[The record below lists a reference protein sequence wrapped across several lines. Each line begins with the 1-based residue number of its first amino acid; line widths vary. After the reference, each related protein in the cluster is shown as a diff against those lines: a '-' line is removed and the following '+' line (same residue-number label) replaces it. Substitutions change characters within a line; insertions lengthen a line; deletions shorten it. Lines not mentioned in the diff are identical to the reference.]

1 MGVSQHGRRARIIGS
16 TLGLQGALLSA
27 SVPVPCFR
35 HDREMA
41 VVASN
46 MRRVAVPSQPAD
58 QRFNRHSTQ
67 SKHSRFSNFSF
78 FSIVVAVYT
87 CLPIPFPNA
96 LRSLSHT
103 LAAMS
108 RTVAIIKT
116 HAVPRRLD
124 IEHGLLE
131 AKFEIVKERPM
142 EFDTETDPET
152 FYELFDSDA
161 NFLSEGPVWVYVLD
175 HSRPAVQTL
184 LTLLSSFDNDL
195 IAARTDAQVE
205 MQIAA
210 LFASSPPFPPA
221 ELPPIPDEEGGLTLV
236 DEGGHAEIARQHVP
250 NEYRRA
256 HRMAPEF
263 DAGSIRSIN
272 SGVLEALQFGLEA
285 RLALPDPTT
294 FDGSAAGPS
303 NTRAPAFM
311 DARSTLALSD
321 RTSNTNSSSNG
332 AGKSPF
338 RARALPKTHLT
349 PDITP
354 RLTKAALL
362 RQSLAATSSGSPG
375 KPRPRPSTMGTAST
389 GRLPTYTNKENAV
402 SKDAQERARK
412 TFAGVPGH
420 KRAETIGVA
429 STRPPVVAP
438 RLTKAAALRLGLERP
453 ATPPGKKGPSSVG
466 SGGKAVNGGNGSH
479 LSRASVS
486 PHTGASTTTPAGEGN
501 GAEIE
506 VEAPQPKKAIFEGVP
521 GHKRSETI
529 SVCSVSQPPSI
540 LPRTNRSAALRK
552 EGAPPPSSFMFRTPT
567 APKTPGS
574 GSAYSR
580 SSSAMSAYRDS
591 RTNIGSA
598 RSQSTVPPS
607 RASSRVS
614 QVGGYAITKAGF
626 ASRVPGVGVGSEI
639 GTNGLQSTSNTTSS
653 PSNSHAYLSDPD
665 AYFVD
670 VDDPHAAGP
679 TAPTPTSRSRRP
691 SSLQVPTIAPRVNKS
706 AALRAQKA
714 AADAAKPKSPYAN
727 ASKR

>member
-1 MGVSQHGRRARIIGS
+1 
-16 TLGLQGALLSA
+16 
-27 SVPVPCFR
+27 
-35 HDREMA
+35 
-41 VVASN
+41 
-46 MRRVAVPSQPAD
+46 
-58 QRFNRHSTQ
+58 
-67 SKHSRFSNFSF
+67 
-78 FSIVVAVYT
+78 
-87 CLPIPFPNA
+87 
-96 LRSLSHT
+96 
-103 LAAMS
+103 MS

-210 LFASSPPFPPA
+210 LFASSPPFPPT
-221 ELPPIPDEEGGLTLV
+221 ELPPIPDEEGGMV
-236 DEGGHAEIARQHVP
+236 
-250 NEYRRA
+250 
-256 HRMAPEF
+256 PEF

-402 SKDAQERARK
+402 SNDAQERARK

-580 SSSAMSAYRDS
+580 SSSVMSAYRDS

-607 RASSRVS
+607 RASSR
-614 QVGGYAITKAGF
+614 
-626 ASRVPGVGVGSEI
+626 I

-670 VDDPHAAGP
+670 VDDPHAASP

-691 SSLQVPTIAPRVNKS
+691 SSLQAPTIAPRVNKS